1 MTCGS
6 VSSQEKNKVK
16 AGGGPGR
23 SEKVERMGLRTLN
36 NERQEWDY
44 ARRLSVIVTTGR
56 RRRARPTQSVLRK
69 CLEMML
75 ETFLGLMTF
84 DAVVASKDLCI
95 VGTRVFLVLV
105 ASLLS

>member
-1 MTCGS
+1 
-6 VSSQEKNKVK
+6 
-16 AGGGPGR
+16 
-23 SEKVERMGLRTLN
+23 MGLRTLN

-56 RRRARPTQSVLRK
+56 RRGARPTQPVLRK

-95 VGTRVFLVLV
+95 VGTCVFLVLV